1 MMVQEMWTVVD
12 GRMPLAYVVR
22 ETADVYDTVANDGST
37 IAATSAL
44 KVYFGEGLVAPELEG
59 YYVPDGDEAYDPT
72 LYPSGAPSLS
82 FTDMEAL

>member
-1 MMVQEMWTVVD
+1 MTLMETATWDDFVNEANKQMNLDLGNLVDDGSGNVTVD

-59 YYVPDGDEAYDPT
+59 Y
-72 LYPSGAPSLS
+72 
-82 FTDMEAL
+82 